1 MVKHSSRW
9 VALGTLGVMALSS
22 FGALAPAAHAGS
34 KGRRNV
40 MYGAAAVT
48 AYGLLTHR
56 RSVAAVGAIG
66 TGIAYHN
73 YRAAKSR
80 ENRQRDAYLWRRSH
94 RYGYGYGYG
103 RSRASRSRYH
113 YSRYRTR

>member
-1 MVKHSSRW
+1 MVKHSNRW
-9 VALGTLGVMALSS
+9 VALGTLGAMALTS
-22 FGALAPAAHAGS
+22 FSALAPVAQASS
-34 KGRRNV
+34 KGRKNL

-56 RSVAAVGAIG
+56 RTVAAAGAIG
-66 TGIAYHN
+66 TAVAYHN

-94 RYGYGYGYG
+94 RY
-103 RSRASRSRYH
+103 SRYH
-113 YSRYRTR
+113 HTRYRTR